1 MTTPFLGKIELTNL
15 EEVTNSIGTPV
26 ASYIELGAGVHYVP
40 ISYPE
45 LVALLGV
52 LVNTIPTV
60 NVGIDRVLLYNSLH
74 ERDTEDTG
82 SVAVNVTSIS
92 LRSST
97 SLLTEEDT
105 NNVAV
110 AITEVYLAVTQHNTA
125 EEDTNNIGVNITEV
139 TLRLSLHSTEEE
151 DTNSVAVAIT
161 AGTLTQEVYRVTL
174 EI

>member
-15 EEVTNSIGTPV
+15 EEVTNSVGTPV

-40 ISYPE
+40 SSYPE

-52 LVNTIPTV
+52 LVDTIPTV
-60 NVGIDRVLLYNSLH
+60 NIGIDRVILYNSLH

-82 SVAVNVTSIS
+82 SVAVRITSVS
-92 LRSST
+92 LRDT
-97 SLLTEEDT
+97 VHNIIEEDT
-105 NNVAV
+105 NNIAVAV
-110 AITEVYLAVTQHNTA
+110 TAMSLEMTLHNAT
-125 EEDTNNIGVNITEV
+125 EEDTNNIGVSITEV

-151 DTNSVAVAIT
+151 DINSVAVAIT